1 MSNPI
6 TEGWETF
13 KITCQICK
21 QTQEVQAD
29 PDRIAR
35 HHNGGLVQ
43 DVWIEAT
50 DEYREMMI
58 GIRSGHWICGKSHND
73 CWTKLFGSD
82 ETDDYGIGDSQM

>member
-6 TEGWETF
+6 TESWTTY
-13 KITCQICK
+13 KITCQMCN

-35 HHNGGLVQ
+35 PHNGGLG
-43 DVWIEAT
+43 
-50 DEYREMMI
+50 Y
-58 GIRSGHWICGKSHND
+58 WICGKSHND